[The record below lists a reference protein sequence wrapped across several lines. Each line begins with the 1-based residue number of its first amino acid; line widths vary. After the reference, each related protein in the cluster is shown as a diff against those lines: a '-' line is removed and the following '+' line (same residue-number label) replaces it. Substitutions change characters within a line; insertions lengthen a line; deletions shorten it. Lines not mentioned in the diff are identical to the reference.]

1 MGWMSG
7 GAGLLLQ
14 AVTAL
19 PDTIYTKQIV
29 AEPGLWDKITSIASG
44 VMTIT
49 VIVLTVALV
58 PAAWNFRKSYKK
70 ISDMLDK
77 VYGDVNPLMRHAS
90 AIADNVDY
98 ISTAMRVDVQQVS
111 QTVAAVNQRLQ
122 QAVGAAEER
131 INQLNA
137 LLDVVQEEA
146 ESAFVTT
153 ASTIRGVQTGINQ
166 AFDEEDWRNRARV
179 SDPEMDQDDEREQQY
194 DLLTAALIG
203 AAVGAGITL
212 LLRRGPSG
220 RRPVG
225 HLAGYAGRGAA
236 LAGLAGLEGAKWAG
250 SRGLE
255 GARWAGGRAAE
266 GARWAAPRAR
276 RGFRT
281 AVERGEEMIDRI
293 PVDDVV
299 EQVRDYVDTARDAIN
314 DVVKDEL
321 NDLRKAVRRQRKR
334 IGI

>member
-1 MGWMSG
+1 MIGWISG
-7 GAGLLLQ
+7 GANLLLQ

-122 QAVGAAEER
+122 QAADVAEDR
-131 INQLNA
+131 IKQLNA

-166 AFDEEDWRNRARV
+166 AFDEEDWTDGDYDEGRADGWEKPRPRV
-179 SDPEMDQDDEREQQY
+179 
-194 DLLTAALIG
+194 
-203 AAVGAGITL
+203 
-212 LLRRGPSG
+212 
-220 RRPVG
+220 RPRDG
-225 HLAGYAGRGAA
+225 SGRGA
-236 LAGLAGLEGAKWAG
+236 
-250 SRGLE
+250 
-255 GARWAGGRAAE
+255 
-266 GARWAAPRAR
+266 
-276 RGFRT
+276 
-281 AVERGEEMIDRI
+281 
-293 PVDDVV
+293 
-299 EQVRDYVDTARDAIN
+299 
-314 DVVKDEL
+314 
-321 NDLRKAVRRQRKR
+321 
-334 IGI
+334 